1 MALSGSRQAL
11 MKLFPTQ
18 NDPSQY
24 KMRSS
29 DSHSSTCVNQ
39 LEQVNCGL
47 TDPWMP
53 FMTSSYEQ
61 ATAVPGW
68 DNSFHGLPD
77 VANSFDFRQQPATQ
91 YAQCPPVMASSEV
104 PIDAQ
109 DLSMTSTSDKPS
121 EFSPSAS
128 PTSTK
133 STDYGYRNAEGLL
146 VCSFRGCT
154 SRAVFSR
161 GCDLRKHYKRHN
173 KSHFCSF
180 EGCPQHYEGG
190 FSSKKDL
197 ARHEAKHNPGIWCE
211 WEGCNRLF
219 SRVDNMV
226 CVIELMIMNGHY
238 TYVLCVE
245 GPFAKDSS

>member
-11 MKLFPTQ
+11 MKLFPPQ
-18 NDPSQY
+18 NDSPQF
-24 KMRSS
+24 KMGSS
-29 DSHSSTCVNQ
+29 DSHSSACANR
-39 LEQVNCGL
+39 LEQANGGL
-47 TDPWMP
+47 TDSWMP
-53 FMTSSYEQ
+53 LMTSSYEQ
-61 ATAVPGW
+61 AITIPPL
-68 DNSFHGLPD
+68 DNSFYRLPD
-77 VANSFDFRQQPATQ
+77 MENNFNFRQQPATHF
-91 YAQCPPVMASSEV
+91 APCPPVMPSSEI
-104 PIDAQ
+104 PIDAPEF
-109 DLSMTSTSDKPS
+109 STASISDKPS

-226 CVIELMIMNGHY
+226 RL
-238 TYVLCVE
+238 T
-245 GPFAKDSS
+245 